1 MKADARVRALES
13 CLQQIQAGCSLE
25 EALAAY
31 PEYSQEMRPI
41 LEASQALIALGT
53 DVRQE
58 ASRPAVRRMQA
69 RDKVRF
75 MQAAQALEAR
85 SKKSLWSLPLRFGM
99 GLAFILILVI
109 FSAVRTVAASSR
121 ALPGEALYPIK
132 LASEHARLL
141 LASTQSERLELER
154 NFDRE
159 RTDEV
164 EALLLK
170 TGELGNS
177 GRSQEV
183 RFVGGLGDMDADG
196 WHVDGIKVLVSP
208 DARLVGDIFPGV
220 YVEVSGV
227 LQPNGTVL
235 ARQIQVRLFE
245 IGGHLERVAGA
256 QWWVDNIPVRVTP
269 DTIITG
275 YAGKLPPIGTL
286 MEVEALLANDGTLL
300 ARVVEVVGQSPD
312 QDVDDD
318 TAVPLV
324 TETPA
329 QPVIQNRPPETQPA
343 SPGVLPT
350 AVLPASVIPGDE
362 TLPGVLLPQ
371 LKPDGGGA
379 SQGYQNEPGDG
390 DESLEDSEQEDQDHT
405 DEDSQVGSSGGDDT
419 HFENDDDHGDE
430 GSGDDQEGSDGD
442 QDHGEDGEG
451 SDHDGSSQAQGYHPN
466 EHPLRD
472 TNPCQE

>member
-1 MKADARVRALES
+1 
-13 CLQQIQAGCSLE
+13 
-25 EALAAY
+25 
-31 PEYSQEMRPI
+31 
-41 LEASQALIALGT
+41 
-53 DVRQE
+53 
-58 ASRPAVRRMQA
+58 MQA
-69 RDKVRF
+69 QDKVRF

-85 SKKSLWSLPLRFGM
+85 SKKPLWSLPLRFGM

-159 RTDEV
+159 RADEV

-183 RFVGGLGDMDADG
+183 RFVGGLGDMDSDG
-196 WHVDGIKVLVSP
+196 WHVDGIKVLVTP
-208 DARLVGDIFPGV
+208 DTRLVGDILPGV
-220 YVEVSGV
+220 YVEVSGE
-227 LQPNGTVL
+227 LQQNGTVL

-245 IGGHLERVAGA
+245 IGGRLERLAGA

-269 DTIITG
+269 DTIVTG
-275 YAGKLPPIGTL
+275 YAGKLPPIGTRV
-286 MEVEALLANDGTLL
+286 EVEALLANDGTLL

-329 QPVIQNRPPETQPA
+329 PPAIQSRPPDTQAA
-343 SPGVLPT
+343 SPGVFPAAVLPT
-350 AVLPASVIPGDE
+350 AVIPGDE
-362 TLPGVLLPQ
+362 ALPGIVLPQ
-371 LKPDGGGA
+371 LEPDGSGTGHE
-379 SQGYQNEPGDG
+379 YQIQPEDG
-390 DESLEDSEQEDQDHT
+390 DESLNDSEQEDQEHA
-405 DEDSQVGSSGGDDT
+405 DEDSQVDSSSGDDQ
-419 HFENDDDHGDE
+419 HYESGDDHGDE
-430 GSGDDQEGSDGD
+430 GSGTDQGDSGGD
-442 QDHGEDGEG
+442 QDHGEDDEG
-451 SDHDGSSQAQGYHPN
+451 SEHDGGSHVQGNHTQNYPPREPN
-466 EHPLRD
+466 LRL
-472 TNPCQE
+472 E